1 MKLSP
6 KRKYE
11 IWLMFLE
18 NVKPNVWFPFVNTG
32 EQKEEIIQAFK
43 ELHDHFGL
51 VQFSSDYTKYMRL
64 DPLTIVREIVG
75 GFNKTGAEKLYLEE
89 KRKIDDFY
97 TKAYNPENMEAQKKE
112 WEARNAETMA
122 RRALRGA
129 QTNDLSKDD
138 PDYTQGNPSSSS
150 GLKSNENDGEIK
162 KDHDQTE
169 ETEY

>member
-64 DPLTIVREIVG
+64 DPLTIVREVVG

-97 TKAYNPENMEAQKKE
+97 TKAYNPENIEAQKKE
-112 WEARNAETMA
+112 WETRNAETKA
-122 RRALRGA
+122 RRASRAA
-129 QTNDLSKDD
+129 QSDDLFKGDLN
-138 PDYTQGNPSSSS
+138 YTQSDSSPSAPLNQS
-150 GLKSNENDGEIK
+150 E
-162 KDHDQTE
+162 QTE
-169 ETEY
+169 Y

>member
-97 TKAYNPENMEAQKKE
+97 TKAYNPENMEAKKKE
-112 WEARNAETMA
+112 WETRNAETKA
-122 RRALRGA
+122 RRAFRA
-129 QTNDLSKDD
+129 SQSDDLLKGD
-138 PDYTQGNPSSSS
+138 PNYTQGDSSPSAP
-150 GLKSNENDGEIK
+150 LNQGE
-162 KDHDQTE
+162 QTE
-169 ETEY
+169 Y